1 MILIEIN
8 QTELKCERVNTG
20 LTIIMKR
27 GQMSITM
34 IVNPDSL
41 EYIINELS
49 NQLSIIRA
57 YDDIHKSQGLERKE
71 IRNIAKHVKDKNK
84 DT

>member
-1 MILIEIN
+1 
-8 QTELKCERVNTG
+8 
-20 LTIIMKR
+20 MKR

-41 EYIINELS
+41 EYIINELTT
-49 NQLSIIRA
+49 QLSIIRA
-57 YDDIHKSQGLERKE
+57 YDDIHKSQSLKAKEGLERRE